1 MSYNIICFLYKKSNS
16 HQYTNYYEQNN
27 LIYMEIQQT
36 FVLICDILEATSYG
50 MGNKD
55 ECVLVLA
62 TNAPPIKLRRQM
74 RKLK

>member
-1 MSYNIICFLYKKSNS
+1 
-16 HQYTNYYEQNN
+16 
-27 LIYMEIQQT
+27 MEIQQT

-62 TNAPPIKLRRQM
+62 TNTPPIKLRRQM